1 MSIIKKYLLSIG
13 LIIIAVLIA
22 VTIHDSISVWY
33 KKYYETSKTGLSWGI
48 LVHYSFLYIYPL
60 VLLISSFLVFNLKK
74 RKYFYVLPFAVFL
87 IILFAFYLSMHP
99 YRILLMAISM
109 SLGYV
114 VYLTCLLF
122 INKKMLNRENQK

>member
-1 MSIIKKYLLSIG
+1 MSIVKKYLLSIG

-33 KKYYETSKTGLSWGI
+33 KKQYETSKAGLSWGI
-48 LVHYSFLYIYPL
+48 FVHYSFLYIYPL

-99 YRILLMAISM
+99 YRTLLLGFSM

-114 VYLTCLLF
+114 VYLTCLFF
-122 INKKMLNRENQK
+122 INKKMLNREN